1 MSSATVAETRSPH
14 HQAHCPPHPA
24 GLATWGDAED
34 ESLLV
39 CQAVLDVTHDV
50 KTFTFASPDAH
61 LFHFE
66 PGQFITLRLDIDGTE
81 VLRSYTVSSPPTR
94 PHTLSITVKRK
105 PGGVVSPWL
114 HDTVRP
120 GTALRV
126 QPPLGVFSTSR
137 HPADKYLFLSAGSGI
152 TPLMSMTRTL
162 ADLGRDADVV
172 FVHSARTPADI
183 IFRKELEALEALHPW
198 LRVQHVVASAGDE
211 PSWSGLTGQLD
222 GPMLT
227 AAVPDYA
234 EREVF
239 VCGPPPYMEAVR
251 AALLAAG
258 LPEAKYHQET
268 FSFERLDLADAPSS
282 SSEGANGELS
292 LDATEVERVADASAD
307 SAGAADGASA
317 DTETGFAVAFTRS
330 GCTIRCGRDETIL
343 EAAFRAG
350 LTPPS
355 SCSEGVCG
363 TCKTTLVDG
372 EVDMQHQGG
381 IRPREIK
388 MGKVL
393 LCCSKP
399 LSDVSVEA

>member
-1 MSSATVAETRSPH
+1 MTATSDRAAA
-14 HQAHCPPHPA
+14 AHCPPHPA
-24 GLATWGDAED
+24 GLRTWGDDED
-34 ESLLV
+34 ESTLV

-66 PGQFITLRLDIDGTE
+66 PGQFVTLRLDVDGTE

-94 PHTLSITVKRK
+94 PHALSITVKRK

-114 HDTVRP
+114 HDHVRP
-120 GTALRV
+120 GTPLRV

-137 HPADKYLFLSAGSGI
+137 HPAQKYLFLSAGSGI

-198 LRVQHVVASAGDE
+198 LRVEHVVAATGDE
-211 PSWSGLTGQLD
+211 PGWAGLVGQLD
-222 GPMLT
+222 GPVLT
-227 AAVPDYA
+227 AAVPDHA
-234 EREVF
+234 DREVF
-239 VCGPPPYMEAVR
+239 VCGPPPYMDAVR

-258 LPEAKYHQET
+258 LPAEQYHQET
-268 FSFERLDLADAPSS
+268 FSFERLDLGDAPADA
-282 SSEGANGELS
+282 S
-292 LDATEVERVADASAD
+292 LDAEDVERVADAAAD
-307 SAGAADGASA
+307 SGDGVAAAAS
-317 DTETGFAVAFTRS
+317 TEEGFAVQFTRS
-330 GCTIRCGRDETIL
+330 GCQIRCGRDETIL
-343 EAAFRAG
+343 QAAFRAG

-363 TCKTTLVDG
+363 TCKTTLLDG

-381 IRPREIK
+381 IRPREVK

-399 LSDVSVEA
+399 LTDVSVEA

>member
-1 MSSATVAETRSPH
+1 MTATTASTGREAVLP
-14 HQAHCPPHPA
+14 AHCPPHPS
-24 GLATWGDAED
+24 GLSTWGDDED

-50 KTFTFASPDAH
+50 KTFTFASPEGH

-66 PGQFITLRLDIDGTE
+66 PGQFVTLRLDVDGTE

-94 PHTLSITVKRK
+94 PHALSITVKRT

-137 HPADKYLFLSAGSGI
+137 HPAQKYLFLSAGSGI

-198 LRVQHVVASAGDE
+198 LRVRTVVASTGDE
-211 PSWSGLTGQLD
+211 PGWSGLTGHLD

-227 AAVPDYA
+227 SAVPDCA
-234 EREVF
+234 DREVF
-239 VCGPPPYMEAVR
+239 VCGPLPYMDAVR
-251 AALLAAG
+251 TALLAAG

-268 FSFERLDLADAPSS
+268 FSFERLDLGEAPADA
-282 SSEGANGELS
+282 S
-292 LDATEVERVADASAD
+292 LEAEDVERVADAAAD
-307 SAGAADGASA
+307 AGGGAAAATS
-317 DTETGFAVAFTRS
+317 TEEGFAVQFTRS
-330 GCTIRCGRDETIL
+330 GCSIRCGRDETIL
-343 EAAFRAG
+343 QAAFRAG

-363 TCKTTLVDG
+363 TCKTTLVEG

-381 IRPREIK
+381 IRPREVK

-399 LSDVSVEA
+399 LTDVSVEA